1 MTNIYQD
8 FPILNQRVNDE
19 DLVYLDNAATTQKPQ
34 AVIDALEAYYL
45 HDNANIHRGVHTLA
59 NRATEAYER
68 TRDKVQAFIN
78 AAQREEIIFTKGTT
92 QGLNW
97 IARSFADKVLE
108 AGDEILISPI
118 EHHSNL
124 IPWQEAAK
132 RNQAKLRYLEMNQE
146 GVWTAEDL
154 KEAIS
159 DRTKILAISHVSNVL
174 GSAQDIQA
182 LAQVI
187 HDNQGYIVVDGAQ
200 GAAHLPVDVQALD
213 CDFYCFS
220 AHKVY
225 GPTGVGVLYGKR
237 ELLEDMEPL
246 EYGGEMITL
255 VQRESS
261 TWAELPYK
269 FEGGTQNIAGVVAF
283 SAALDWIE
291 SVGGMAAIADHEKEL
306 TRYAMAA
313 LADYEAVAI
322 YGSAD
327 PDHHHGVISFNLA
340 GVHPHDLAT
349 GLDQLG
355 VAVRAGHHCAQV
367 LMRELCQGATARA
380 SFAYYNTKADVDR
393 LVSALKEVEE
403 FFTDGFI

>member
-1 MTNIYQD
+1 MTNIYKD
-8 FPILNQRVNDE
+8 FPILKQKVNDE
-19 DLVYLDNAATTQKPQ
+19 DLIYLDNAATTQKPQ
-34 AVIDALEAYYL
+34 AVIDALQAYYL
-45 HDNANIHRGVHTLA
+45 HDNANIHRGVHSLA
-59 NRATEAYER
+59 NRATAAYER

-78 AAQREEIIFTKGTT
+78 AGQREEIIFTKGTT

-97 IARSFADKVLE
+97 IARSFADRILE
-108 AGDEILISPI
+108 PGDEILISPI

-132 RNQAKLRYLEMNQE
+132 RNQAKLRYLDMNQE
-146 GVWTAEDL
+146 GIWTAEDL
-154 KEAIS
+154 KQTIS
-159 DRTKILAISHVSNVL
+159 ERTKILAISHVSNVL

-182 LAQVI
+182 LAQVV
-187 HDNQGYIVVDGAQ
+187 HANQGYIVVDGAQ

-237 ELLEDMEPL
+237 DLLDQMEPL

-255 VQRESS
+255 VQREDSS
-261 TWAELPYK
+261 WADLPYK

-283 SAALDWIE
+283 AAALDWIDRI
-291 SVGGMAAIADHEKEL
+291 GGMAAIADHEREL

-313 LADYEAVAI
+313 LADYEAVTI
-322 YGSAD
+322 YGSTN

-367 LMRELCQGATARA
+367 LMRELCLGATARA
-380 SFAYYNTKADVDR
+380 SFAYYNTKDDVDR

-403 FFTDGFI
+403 FFTNGFI